1 MGDEE
6 NEELDDIYD
15 DREDDYGEE
24 AEMAEEI

>member
-24 AEMAEEI
+24 AEEI